1 MDDDVLCFKKMQRVD
16 KEYIHG
22 QLAVEAAQI
31 QGIFPKKEI
40 PWNVSDEIN
49 VNVTKGDSD
58 DELRTWQNQLQQSSL
73 VTDETE
79 LNSNDMLNAIQGKV
93 LLMSDLWEGQE
104 IVKEEEKEQIL
115 ATDVDKLNEEQQRA
129 YDIVDWHLQEM
140 MEGKAPPQLLMMIPG
155 EGGVGKSKL
164 IQTITQKF
172 QQQNLGHL
180 WVKGAYTGIAASL
193 INVKTLHVLAG
204 TPVKGRRQSAQMLKK
219 L

>member
-1 MDDDVLCFKKMQRVD
+1 MQRVD

-22 QLAVEAAQI
+22 QLAVEAARI
-31 QGIFPKKEI
+31 QGIFPKKEM
-40 PWNVSDEIN
+40 PWNVGDENN
-49 VNVTKGDSD
+49 VNVAQQDSD
-58 DELRTWQNQLQQSSL
+58 DELKTWQNQLQESSL

-79 LNSNDMLNAIQGKV
+79 LNSNDMSNAIQGKV
-93 LLMSDLWEGQE
+93 LPMSDLWEGQE

-129 YDIVDWHLQEM
+129 YDIVDWHLQETI
-140 MEGKAPPQLLMMIPG
+140 EGKAPPQLLMMIPG

-164 IQTITQKF
+164 VQTITQNF
-172 QQQNLGHL
+172 QQRNLGHW

-193 INVKTLHVLAG
+193 IDGKTLYVLAG
-204 TPVKGRRQSAQMLKK
+204 IPVKGRRQSAQTLKK